1 MTPIHANQLPHF
13 WPYLSLQFALQQG
26 DVVVMASDGLFDNV
40 WDEQVRGQDNSWICD
55 SVWDEQ
61 ECIA

>member
-1 MTPIHANQLPHF
+1 
-13 WPYLSLQFALQQG
+13 LSLQFALQQG